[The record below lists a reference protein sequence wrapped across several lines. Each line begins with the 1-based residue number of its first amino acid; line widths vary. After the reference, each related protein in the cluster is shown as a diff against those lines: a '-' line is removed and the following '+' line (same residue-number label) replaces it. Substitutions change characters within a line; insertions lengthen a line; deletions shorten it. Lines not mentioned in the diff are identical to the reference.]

1 VRCKPDV
8 NEWRGGLA
16 HLYPALGWSVCAP
29 GHYGYPR
36 APDLIVQKALTGR
49 YYPRNFL
56 PICALG
62 IGIQQARVR
71 HQMLLIIR
79 GQSRMCGRQVLNI
92 WINEPALWA
101 G

>member
-1 VRCKPDV
+1 MRICIRPLDGAFVL
-8 NEWRGGLA
+8 LA
-16 HLYPALGWSVCAP
+16 IMDI
-29 GHYGYPR
+29 R
-36 APDLIVQKALTGR
+36 AHPISFVQKALTGR

-79 GQSRMCGRQVLNI
+79 GQSWMCGRQVLNI